1 MSVEIPAIIL
11 NVKTV
16 QEASRLQHLCQQH
29 TPQLRVYSLTKSK
42 LQFSFKHLN
51 LEKLVKGVYG
61 VSMETNRGAW
71 INASVGKTEIT
82 NRLSKSGVAVN
93 WGEVRDSNDYCQY
106 YKVSL
111 FRLKAIQII
120 KLSPAQAKLQGQ
132 EQEGE
137 QIQTQPIWTNLDQPD
152 RDSKRWSK
160 LEMAAIRA
168 CYALGLDTGEVTIS
182 IAEDQPCI
190 VHHVI
195 PYPDLTE
202 ESTAITFLN
211 AISKVLSHI
220 ENENNEC
227 VKPALQ
233 IGMDPEFILF
243 DPKRGKVVPAAKFLN
258 RIGNAG
264 CDSVRIE
271 GRLRFPLAELRPEP
285 AQEPRQLMKHLL
297 GSFRT
302 AYNMISDRSLIWQA
316 GGMPRRGFC
325 LGGHLHFSGVTLTP
339 ELLHV
344 LDNYLALLVFVLE
357 DGSSLKRRPRYG
369 FLGDFRIKDYGG
381 FEYRTLPSF
390 LISPLVTKGVLA
402 LVKLIMIH
410 HKELNLRPLADE
422 VVYDAFYQGDQAV
435 IRKVIPPLIKQIKFL
450 SSYSQYEKYI
460 DPLFKAISS
469 EKTWDE
475 QADIRQSWKL
485 EIIL

>member
-1 MSVEIPAIIL
+1 MSLELPTIML
-11 NVKTV
+11 NVETA
-16 QEASRLQHLCQQH
+16 QEASRLQQLCQQH
-29 TPQLRVYSLTKSK
+29 TPQLHVQQLTKSK
-42 LQFSFKHLN
+42 LKFSIQRLN
-51 LEKLVKGVYG
+51 LGGVEG
-61 VSMETNRGAW
+61 GSCLEINRGAW
-71 INASVGKTEIT
+71 LDASVGEIEVT
-82 NRLSKSGVAVN
+82 NRLTTSGISVN
-93 WGEVRDSNDYCQY
+93 WGEARSSKAYCQY

-111 FRLKAIQII
+111 FQLKAIQIS
-120 KLSPAQAKLQGQ
+120 KVSPTQTQLIRSAGAQA
-132 EQEGE
+132 
-137 QIQTQPIWTNLDQPD
+137 QPIWTNIDQPH

-182 IAEDQPCI
+182 MAEDQPCI
-190 VHHVI
+190 VHHI
-195 PYPDLTE
+195 SPYPNLAQ
-202 ESTAITFLN
+202 ESTVITYLN
-211 AISKVLSHI
+211 AITEHLSNI
-220 ENENNEC
+220 ENENNEY
-227 VKPALQ
+227 VQRSLQ

-302 AYNMISDRSLIWQA
+302 AYNMISDHSLIWQA

-325 LGGHLHFSGVTLTP
+325 LGGHLHFSGVTPTP

-344 LDNYLALLVFVLE
+344 LDNYLGLPVFVLE
-357 DGSSLKRRPRYG
+357 DESSLKRRPRYG

-390 LISPLVTKGVLA
+390 LISPLVTKGVVALA
-402 LVKLIMIH
+402 KLLMIH
-410 HKELNLRPLADE
+410 HKALSHRPLADE
-422 VVYDAFYQGDQAV
+422 RVYDAFYQGNQAAV
-435 IRKVIPPLIKQIKFL
+435 KDVLPPIMAQIQSL
-450 SSYSQYEKYI
+450 SSYPKYESYI
-460 DPLFKAISS
+460 APFFKAISS

-475 QADIRQSWKL
+475 QADIRQNWKL

>member
-1 MSVEIPAIIL
+1 MSVKIPAMIL
-11 NVKTV
+11 NVKTA
-16 QEASRLQHLCQQH
+16 QEASRIIQLSQQH
-29 TPQLRVYSLTKSK
+29 TPQLRVHPLTKRK
-42 LQFSFKHLN
+42 LQFSLNHLKFDDE
-51 LEKLVKGVYG
+51 LAHG
-61 VSMETNRGAW
+61 VSMETNRSAW
-71 INASVGKTEIT
+71 INASVRKTEIT
-82 NRLSKSGVAVN
+82 SRLSKSGVVVN
-93 WGEVRDSNDYCQY
+93 WGEARASNDYCQY

-120 KLSPAQAKLQGQ
+120 KLSPAQTQLQRRAVDH
-132 EQEGE
+132 
-137 QIQTQPIWTNLDQPD
+137 TQPIWTNLDQLD

-182 IAEDQPCI
+182 TAEDQPCI
-190 VHHVI
+190 VHHI
-195 PYPDLTE
+195 MPYPNLDDD
-202 ESTAITFLN
+202 STAITYLN
-211 AISKVLSHI
+211 LVSELLSNI

-227 VKPALQ
+227 VQRSLQ
-233 IGMDPEFILF
+233 LGMDPEFILF

-302 AYNMISDRSLIWQA
+302 AYNMINDHSLIWQA

-357 DGSSLKRRPRYG
+357 DESSLKRRPRYG

-390 LISPLVTKGVLA
+390 LISPLVTKGVVALA
-402 LVKLIMIH
+402 KLIMIH

-422 VVYDAFYQGDQAV
+422 KVYVAFYQGNQAV
-435 IRKVIPPLIKQIKFL
+435 IRKVIPPLITQIELL
-450 SSYSQYEKYI
+450 SSYSQYENYI
-460 DPLFKAISS
+460 APLFQAIAS

>member
-1 MSVEIPAIIL
+1 MSVEIPTMIL
-11 NVKTV
+11 KVKTA
-16 QEASRLQHLCQQH
+16 QDASRLQQLSQQY
-29 TPQLRVYSLTKSK
+29 TPQLRLHQLTKRK
-42 LQFSFKHLN
+42 IQFSFKQLN
-51 LEKLVKGVYG
+51 LDEELTPS

-71 INASVGKTEIT
+71 MNASARKTEVT
-82 NRLSKSGVAVN
+82 SRLSKSGVMVN
-93 WGEVRDSNDYCQY
+93 WGKAQASNDYCQY

-120 KLSPAQAKLQGQ
+120 KLSPAQAQLQHRAVNH
-132 EQEGE
+132 
-137 QIQTQPIWTNLDQPD
+137 TQPVWTNLNQPE
-152 RDSKRWSK
+152 RNSNRWSK
-160 LEMAAIRA
+160 LEMTAIRA

-182 IAEDQPCI
+182 MAEDQPCI

-195 PYPDLTE
+195 PYPDLAE
-202 ESTAITFLN
+202 ESTAITYLN
-211 AISKVLSHI
+211 AISELLSNI

-227 VKPALQ
+227 VQRSLQ
-233 IGMDPEFILF
+233 LGMDPEFILF

-258 RIGNAG
+258 RIGKAG

-285 AQEPRQLMKHLL
+285 AQEPRQLMKHLI

-302 AYNMISDRSLIWQA
+302 AYNMISDHSLIWQA

-357 DGSSLKRRPRYG
+357 DESSLKRRPRYG

-390 LISPLVTKGVLA
+390 LISPLVTKGVVALA
-402 LVKLIMIH
+402 KLIMLH
-410 HKELNLRPLADE
+410 QKELNLRPLTE
-422 VVYDAFYQGDQAV
+422 EKVYDAFYQGDQAV
-435 IRKVIPPLIKQIKFL
+435 IRKVIPPLITQMKLL
-450 SSYSQYEKYI
+450 SSYPQYEKYI
-460 DPLFKAISS
+460 APFFQAIAS
-469 EKTWDE
+469 ERTWDE
-475 QADIRQSWKL
+475 QADIRQNWKL

>member
-1 MSVEIPAIIL
+1 MSMELPAIIL
-11 NVKTV
+11 NVKSA
-16 QEASRLQHLCQQH
+16 QEASRLQQLCQQH
-29 TPQLRVYSLTKSK
+29 TPQLRVHLLTKRK

-51 LEKLVKGVYG
+51 LERLAHG
-61 VSMETNRGAW
+61 VSLEINCGAW
-71 INASVGKTEIT
+71 IHASALESEIT
-82 NRLSKSGVAVN
+82 NRLSKSGVWVN
-93 WGEVRDSNDYCQY
+93 WGKARVSNDFCQY

-111 FRLKAIQII
+111 FRLKAIQILKI
-120 KLSPAQAKLQGQ
+120 SSAQAKLQGQ
-132 EQEGE
+132 EQEEEGE
-137 QIQTQPIWTNLDQPD
+137 QVQTQLIWTNFDQPD

-160 LEMAAIRA
+160 LEMVAIRS

-190 VHHVI
+190 VHHI
-195 PYPDLTE
+195 TPYPNLAE
-202 ESTAITFLN
+202 ESTAITYLN
-211 AISKVLSHI
+211 AISEILSNI

-227 VKPALQ
+227 VQRSLK

-302 AYNMISDRSLIWQA
+302 AYNMISDHSLIWQA

-325 LGGHLHFSGVTLTP
+325 LGGHLHFSGVILTP

-357 DGSSLKRRPRYG
+357 DESSLKRRPRYG

-390 LISPLVTKGVLA
+390 LISPLVTKGVVALA
-402 LVKLIMIH
+402 KLIMLH

-422 VVYDAFYQGDQAV
+422 KVYDAFYKGDQAV
-435 IRKVIPPLIKQIKFL
+435 IRKVIPPLITQIKLL

-460 DPLFKAISS
+460 DPLFKAITS

>member
-1 MSVEIPAIIL
+1 MSMALPAIIL
-11 NVKTV
+11 NLKTA
-16 QEASRLQHLCQQH
+16 QEASRLQQLCQQH
-29 TPQLRVYSLTKSK
+29 TPQLRVHPLMKSK

-51 LEKLVKGVYG
+51 LEELVNGVNG
-61 VSMETNRGAW
+61 ISMEINRGAW
-71 INASVGKTEIT
+71 FNASVGKNEIT
-82 NRLSKSGVAVN
+82 NRLSRSGVGVK
-93 WGEVRDSNDYCQY
+93 WGEGRSFNDGCHY

-111 FRLKAIQII
+111 FQLKAIEINKISPTQT
-120 KLSPAQAKLQGQ
+120 KLHGSAVN
-132 EQEGE
+132 
-137 QIQTQPIWTNLDQPD
+137 QTQSIWTNLDQPD
-152 RDSKRWSK
+152 RNSKRWSK

-182 IAEDQPCI
+182 ISEDQPCI
-190 VHHVI
+190 VHNVI
-195 PYPDLTE
+195 PYPNIAE
-202 ESTAITFLN
+202 ERTAITYLN
-211 AISKVLSHI
+211 AITEVLNNI
-220 ENENNEC
+220 QNENNRL
-227 VKPALQ
+227 VQRPLQ

-285 AQEPRQLMKHLL
+285 VQEPRQLMKHLL

-302 AYNMISDRSLIWQA
+302 AYNMISDHSLIWQA
-316 GGMPRRGFC
+316 GGMPQKGFC

-357 DGSSLKRRPRYG
+357 DESSLKRRPRYG

-390 LISPLVTKGVLA
+390 LISPLVTKGVVALA
-402 LVKLIMIH
+402 KLIMIH
-410 HKELNLRPLADE
+410 QNELNLRPLADE
-422 VVYDAFYQGDQAV
+422 KVYDAFYQGNQAV
-435 IRKVIPPLIKQIKFL
+435 IRSVIPPLITQIKLL
-450 SSYSQYEKYI
+450 SSFSQYEKYI
-460 DPLFKAISS
+460 APFLQAIAS

-475 QADIRQSWKL
+475 QVDIRQSWKL